1 MFDTTDFIPADQF
14 LSNAEVEEMEVAL
27 AEPHPGYFADLAAF
41 EGMGR

>member
-1 MFDTTDFIPADQF
+1 MNTLDLTITADF

-41 EGMGR
+41 EGFHN